1 MSHAYRLSHLLWV
14 LGLGACTSVLGI
26 EDLHDGPRPGSAG
39 GDGATAGSATTTAG
53 KGGKGGTGGSSSPE
67 GGSPSNDAGAN
78 SEPTGGTTSDAGAG
92 NEAGAGG
99 AVEPVRGTV
108 KGKVV
113 DRWGAPVGNATV
125 QIAATQ
131 VSTDDAGAFTIDDV
145 ASPYELSMLVEGDG
159 WVFQGLTRRDPTL
172 QVFRGHPSHYTYV
185 TVTSGNAVLGANDQ
199 LSLAAGMPTGS
210 KEYADIGIDSSVS
223 FAPNWEG
230 GTTTSSTIHGLEWT
244 KSAATG
250 LPTAYKAYDAKS
262 LALADGV
269 DAMLTLAMAPKVIAS
284 MAVTGSVTARVTPIG
299 SGTRTNSVF
308 VRFKSGASIQV
319 VDDTPAQA
327 GFSYITPT
335 IADSSI
341 TVAAWEG
348 SYYGPLG
355 MVHKDGLS
363 PGDATGALDIPA
375 PPGLLAPQYDATQI
389 DESSSFSFKASV
401 DNAGAFIV
409 IIHSLD
415 TNRRLFIV
423 TSQQKLIK
431 LPTVVDGAWALE
443 HASGANSPSE
453 YEWWVETH
461 GSFATLDDMTGPN
474 GYFDEFA
481 VNYTTPVDIHQQ
493 DGTYTYTPAY
503 AFTTKNQ

>member
-1 MSHAYRLSHLLWV
+1 MSRTFRLPHVLWL

-26 EDLHDGPRPGSAG
+26 EDLHEGSRPGSAG
-39 GDGATAGSATTTAG
+39 GEDATAGTTTT
-53 KGGKGGTGGSSSPE
+53 GGKQGTGGAIQPN
-67 GGSPSNDAGAN
+67 GGSASSDAGAGN
-78 SEPTGGTTSDAGAG
+78 EPTGGTTSSAGVG
-92 NEAGAGG
+92 NDAGAGG

-108 KGKVV
+108 EGKVV
-113 DRWGAPVGNATV
+113 DRWGVPVGNATV
-125 QIAATQ
+125 QIGATQ

-145 ASPYELSMLVEGDG
+145 EPLYELSMLVEGDG

-185 TVTSGNAVLGANDQ
+185 EVTSGNAVLGVNDQ
-199 LSLAAGMPTGS
+199 LSLAAGTPTGS
-210 KEYADIGIDSSVS
+210 KEYSDIGIDSPVS
-223 FAPNWEG
+223 FAPDWEG
-230 GTTTSSTIHGLEWT
+230 GTSTNSTIHGLEWT
-244 KSAATG
+244 KSAATE
-250 LPTAYKAYDAKS
+250 LPTAYKAYDAKP

-284 MAVTGSVTARVTPIG
+284 MPVTGSVKARVTPIG

-319 VDDTPAQA
+319 VDDTPTQA

-355 MVHKDGLS
+355 MIHKDGLS
-363 PGDATGALDIPA
+363 PGDATGVLEIPA
-375 PPGLLAPQYDATQI
+375 PPALLAPQYDATQI
-389 DESSSFSFKASV
+389 DESSSFSFKGSA
-401 DNAGAFIV
+401 DNAGAFVV

-423 TSQQKLIK
+423 TSQQKLTK

-443 HASGANSPSE
+443 HATGANSPSE

-461 GSFATLDDMTGPN
+461 GSFATVDDMTGPD
-474 GYFDEFA
+474 GYFDEFG

-493 DGTYTYTPAY
+493 DGTYTYTPAF